1 MKKLLLTLLCF
12 ALLLSACGPAI
23 VPSGTDA
30 STETGTAAVTG
41 PGETTEALPPE
52 TIEPLPPETTEALPP
67 ETTEALPTEPPVQ
80 FEGSATAG
88 GIRVYTDPSAYRPY
102 TAPEAIYTRLRDGA
116 LPELIPSADYGTI
129 YPYEAARLMES
140 GGIGYTWE
148 TGGIYGF
155 MDETG
160 RILTDG
166 IYTNISTRSYYDE
179 ATGTD
184 VTLPCWIGRVIDNVR
199 LVSFPEPDDDYTY
212 LDGDYLYYVIA
223 QDGSFVLPGPFQSVR
238 GLKDRLACDT
248 GSEIV
253 IFDLKGNRLLSIDG
267 ESEYGTLYLWSIEFR
282 EGLYRVSY
290 YDTTDDWREKYFFLN
305 EQGEPV
311 LGPYENACAFSEG
324 LACVSED
331 GQNYGYIDRT
341 GAWVIG
347 PFDGGRPMS
356 FENGIAIQQD
366 GEQNIL
372 VDKDGKVLA
381 SVSEE
386 GWFSRAPCGFEFY
399 SHAYE
404 TSRHIFF
411 DKSGQL
417 LLETW
422 EDVSSLDET
431 TFWNYSQRKLFRLS
445 GEELA
450 TDRAYSMQLISAVV
464 NGEAVSCYLGQ
475 DFDRSTNVLFSQD
488 LQTLRQIE
496 YNYKADEYYYFYNT
510 YYSAAD
516 EITGEVWHF
525 LWDGETRTAATES
538 GKIAVLPSWA
548 KYLTPR
554 GGLFYTVTDDA
565 CCYLNADGE
574 TVFRYPLNA
583 ED

>member
-1 MKKLLLTLLCF
+1 MKKLFLTLLCF

-52 TIEPLPPETTEALPP
+52 TTEPLPPETIEPLPP

-102 TAPEAIYTRLRDGA
+102 TAPEARYTRLRDGA

-140 GGIGYTWE
+140 GGIGYSWE
-148 TGGIYGF
+148 TGGVYGF

-166 IYTNISTRSYYDE
+166 IYTNIYNPSYYDE
-179 ATGTD
+179 AAETT
-184 VTLPCWIGRVIDNVR
+184 VTLPLWIGYIVKPVTVTD
-199 LVSFPEPDDDYTY
+199 PEYSYTY
-212 LDGDYLYYVIA
+212 LEGDYLYSVIA

-331 GQNYGYIDRT
+331 GRNFGYIDRT

-347 PFDGGRPMS
+347 PFDGGRSTS

-372 VDKDGKVLA
+372 VDKDGNVLA

-386 GWFSRAPCGFEFY
+386 GWFSVVPCGFEFY
-399 SHAYE
+399 SYANYYSSKHIYYD
-404 TSRHIFF
+404 TS
-411 DKSGQL
+411 GNQ

-431 TFWNYSQRKLFRLS
+431 TFWNYDQQKLFRLS

-450 TDRAYSMQLISAVV
+450 MGGSFSMQRFSAVV
-464 NGEAVSCYLGQ
+464 DGEAVSCYLGRDYERSIIALISQ
-475 DFDRSTNVLFSQD
+475 DF
-488 LQTLRQIE
+488 QTLRQIE
-496 YNYKADEYYYFYNT
+496 YKQKDDEYYNYFFDANYFV
-510 YYSAAD
+510 AD
-516 EITGEVWHF
+516 EITGEVWYF
-525 LWDGETRTAATES
+525 LWDGETWTAATES
-538 GKIAVLPSWA
+538 GKIAAFPSWA

-554 GGLFYTVTDDA
+554 GGLFMTVTDDA
-565 CCYLNADGE
+565 CCYLNAEGE